1 MSSTA
6 TSGRFIDANSF
17 FLSDIEKLP
26 HQTHTQ
32 KQLNK
37 ALLALVYSYLKKNS
51 PSPGSVL

>member
-26 HQTHTQ
+26 HQTHTE